1 MNAQHDRDPP
11 SEPRR
16 TTRRRPAGP
25 GPGMWALRV
34 AAAAVIVAAI
44 LGLLRLSGGFTH

>member
-1 MNAQHDRDPP
+1 MNDRYDRDPH

-16 TTRRRPAGP
+16 ANRRRHAGP

-34 AAAAVIVAAI
+34 AAALAIVTAI